1 MNKLTLKEIR
11 GYFKEENLKLR
22 HDEKRMKYA
31 FNRLAKEAN
40 VDVWDLF
47 YLLIENRG
55 FSCTHSYGFHTA
67 YGRRLIDT
75 FSHYYNYES
84 WK

>member
-1 MNKLTLKEIR
+1 MKKITLKEIR
-11 GYFKEENLKLR
+11 GYFKEENLKPR
-22 HDEKRMKYA
+22 HDIKRMKYA
-31 FNRLAKEAN
+31 FNRLAKEEN
-40 VDVWDLF
+40 IDVWDLF

-55 FSCTHSYGFHTA
+55 FAFTHSYGFHTA

-75 FSHYYNYES
+75 FSHYYEYES